1 MEQGMFRLKIW
12 EVVLL
17 VVVIGVLITSVAAQ
31 NTQAALS
38 EKVVRLHVLAN
49 SDTEEDQNLKLMVR
63 DAILE
68 HTEQL
73 LKSTESRKEAEAL
86 LRGQLLELEQVASET
101 IRIAGFEYPV
111 SVELTETAFTP
122 KEYDGFS
129 LPAGEY
135 LSLRVLIG
143 NALGQNWWCV
153 VFPPLCTAVAAEVP
167 NIAREAGFSE
177 EEVALITD
185 ETPEYILK
193 FKLLEL
199 FQQRF

>member
-1 MEQGMFRLKIW
+1 
-12 EVVLL
+12 
-17 VVVIGVLITSVAAQ
+17 
-31 NTQAALS
+31 
-38 EKVVRLHVLAN
+38 
-49 SDTEEDQNLKLMVR
+49 MVR

-111 SVELTETAFTP
+111 SVELTETAFPT

>member
-1 MEQGMFRLKIW
+1 MERGMFRLKIW

-17 VVVIGVLITSVAAQ
+17 VVVIGVLITGAAAQ
-31 NTQAALS
+31 NTQTSLS

-63 DAILE
+63 DVILE

-73 LKSTESRKEAEAL
+73 LECTESRKEAEAL
-86 LRGQLLELEQVASET
+86 LRGQLLELEQTASET
-101 IRIAGFEYPV
+101 IRAAGFEYPV
-111 SVELTETAFTP
+111 SVELTETEFPTKA
-122 KEYDGFS
+122 YDGFS

-143 NALGQNWWCV
+143 DALGQNWWCV

-167 NIAREAGFSE
+167 NLASEAGCSE

-185 ETPEYILK
+185 ETFEYVLK

-199 FQQRF
+199 FQHNM

>member
-101 IRIAGFEYPV
+101 ICIAGFEYPV
-111 SVELTETAFTP
+111 SVELTETAFPT

-153 VFPPLCTAVAAEVP
+153 LFPPLCFTDSNAQATEGEASAAP
-167 NIAREAGFSE
+167 SGKYT
-177 EEVALITD
+177 TD
-185 ETPEYILK
+185 APKQKIVIK
-193 FKLLEL
+193 WRGKEL
-199 FQQRF
+199 YEKWMA

>member
-17 VVVIGVLITSVAAQ
+17 VVVIGVLITSIAAQ

-111 SVELTETAFTP
+111 SVELTETAFPT

>member
-73 LKSTESRKEAEAL
+73 LKNTESRKEAEAL

-111 SVELTETAFTP
+111 SVELTETAFPT